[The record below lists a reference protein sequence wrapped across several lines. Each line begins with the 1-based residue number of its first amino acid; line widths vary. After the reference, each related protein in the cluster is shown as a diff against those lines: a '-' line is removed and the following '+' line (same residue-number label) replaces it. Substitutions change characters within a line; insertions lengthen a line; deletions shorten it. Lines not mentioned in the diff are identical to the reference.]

1 MLQTLNKI
9 KSETLKAVGDKFNK
23 DYRFNKEKE
32 VRIVLKNS
40 YIIDPLSVD
49 EYIARDGYFAVQK
62 ALFDM
67 KPADVTEAVKASGLK
82 GRSGGGFPTGVKWGF
97 IPKNDQQKYIICNA
111 DEGESA
117 ATVDGVLMR
126 QDPHSV
132 IEGMILAGYAVG
144 ATIGYVYL
152 RYEYPEANR
161 IMLQA
166 IEEATKKNLLGKNIM
181 GSGFDFEIRMFRGA
195 GAYICGEE
203 TAIISSIQGQRG
215 NSINKPPF
223 PAIKGLFGM
232 PTVINNVE
240 TLAVVP
246 QILMNGAD
254 WYKSTGIE
262 GSEGSKVFALTGHV
276 KFPKSVEVP
285 LGTTIRELVEL
296 GGGMRDGREFKAFVT
311 GSPNITMLGKEDLD
325 MPVAFPEFKERQ
337 VMVGSGGTVIVDD
350 STCMVEFIHFNTEL
364 LSYESCG
371 RCTPC
376 RTGTRRMTQ
385 FLEKIKSGQAD
396 IKDLDKMTEL
406 AEHMRTASLCGL
418 GIAMGMTWHTAMHSF
433 KDEFVEHIE
442 EKKCR
447 AGRCFKEVK

>member
-1 MLQTLNKI
+1 MLTELKKI
-9 KSETLKAVGDKFNK
+9 KSDTLKSVGNKFDKDF
-23 DYRFNKEKE
+23 RFDKEKE

-40 YIIDPLSVD
+40 YIINPLSVD

-67 KPADVTEAVKASGLK
+67 KPGEVTEVVKASGLK

-97 IPKNDQQKYIICNA
+97 IPNNDQQKYIICNA

-117 ATVDGVLMR
+117 ATIDGVLMR

-152 RYEYPEANR
+152 RYEYPKAYEV
-161 IMLQA
+161 MLAA

-203 TAIISSIQGQRG
+203 TAIISSIEGKRG

-246 QILMNGAD
+246 QILMNGA
-254 WYKSTGIE
+254 SA
-262 GSEGSKVFALTGHV
+262 VRA
-276 KFPKSVEVP
+276 
-285 LGTTIRELVEL
+285 IRTMNE
-296 GGGMRDGREFKAFVT
+296 MDGR
-311 GSPNITMLGKEDLD
+311 GKPAL
-325 MPVAFPEFKERQ
+325 
-337 VMVGSGGTVIVDD
+337 VDD
-350 STCMVEFIHFNTEL
+350 VPVVDNRSTDEIKLSIDNLFNEA
-364 LSYESCG
+364 
-371 RCTPC
+371 
-376 RTGTRRMTQ
+376 
-385 FLEKIKSGQAD
+385 QAL
-396 IKDLDKMTEL
+396 K
-406 AEHMRTASLCGL
+406 R
-418 GIAMGMTWHTAMHSF
+418 SF
-433 KDEFVEHIE
+433 
-442 EKKCR
+442 
-447 AGRCFKEVK
+447 